1 MSTFGAALRKEWMEQ
16 RRTHRL
22 LISVVVLVF
31 FGLLSPL
38 TARYTPDLIK
48 LLPNGAAMAQ
58 LIPPPTIKDAFGQ
71 YLKNVSQFGIV
82 LALLLTMG
90 AVAGEKERGT
100 AAMMLVKPLPRGAF
114 LGAKFLAI
122 GGTFSMGL
130 TAAAVAGYYYTTL
143 LFEAPDPLRWVA
155 LNGLVFGYLMVPVAV
170 TLFFSVLAKSQAA
183 AGGMA
188 FGTLALL
195 AVLGAIPD
203 LGAYLPG
210 QLLGWA
216 GAVMTGAAPAHWPA
230 LGVSLGIIAS
240 GLAGGWWLLERQEL

>member
-1 MSTFGAALRKEWMEQ
+1 MSPLTAAIRKEWLEQ
-16 RRTHRL
+16 VRTHRL

-38 TARYTPDLIK
+38 TARYTPDLFK

-100 AAMMLVKPLPRGAF
+100 AAMMLVKPLSRGAF
-114 LGAKFLAI
+114 LGAKFVAI
-122 GGTFSMGL
+122 GGTVAVSL
-130 TAAAVAGYYYTTL
+130 VAAGVAGYYYTML
-143 LFEAPDPLRWVA
+143 LFQAPDPLRWIA
-155 LNGLVFGYLMVPVAV
+155 LNGLVFGYLMVPVAA
-170 TLFFSVLAKSQAA
+170 TLFFSVVAKSPAA

-188 FGTLALL
+188 FATL
-195 AVLGAIPD
+195 AVLAVVGSIPGA
-203 LGAYLPG
+203 GGYLPG
-210 QLLGWA
+210 ALLGWA
-216 GAVMTGAAPAHWPA
+216 GGVMTGPGTTHWAALA
-230 LGVSLGIIAS
+230 VSLGIVAA
-240 GLAGGWWLLERQEL
+240 GLAGGWWQLTRQEL